1 MYYTLGNVGIG
12 NQTPAYTL
20 DISGT
25 SNVLGSSY
33 STYFITTSDYR
44 IKENPQVLDD
54 SFVVDQL
61 RPVQY
66 QNRISNKTDIGFL
79 AHEVQQIYPFLVE
92 GEKDGLRNQSI
103 NYNGFIGIL
112 VKEMQELK
120 KTVISLKNEIEIIK
134 NK

>member
-12 NQTPAYTL
+12 NQAPAYTL